1 VDRSELREWLRGEIS
16 KWTSEGIIDDLQ
28 AETILSRYDQD
39 FEPPIETPAE
49 VEAED
54 REKELLIEETAEPL
68 RPQFAVPPERILEEE
83 ILKAEPE
90 EGISEEREEQ
100 LTSRYDLS
108 GILPEDRAS
117 RLIFVITLLGSILLG
132 GGAILFVASNW
143 NAIPQLVRFLLLFG
157 VTLGTYF
164 LGWRLSFQTRS
175 HPKAGHALLFL
186 ASIFVGATIFL
197 TAQIF
202 NVNADVHW
210 LILFWFLAISPMGYG
225 FHSRPIM
232 GLCTFTFILWVFVYL
247 MTGWLLEAFML
258 YLVMGICFYGIGAI
272 HSASQRYPQF
282 RSIYQAVGLFFIL
295 TSYFYFSIETPRGFE
310 TSGMDWPFK
319 AFFLLLSVGAFATM
333 LISIFKRDRFGMT
346 WEESSLLILAFL
358 GWAAALFLNL
368 FWGKLTVIEAGRSQL
383 NPEAATPL
391 FFLFNM
397 GVFLLALGAV
407 MIGDRK
413 EEDLFVGLGAVFIGL
428 ETIHLLGEE
437 AFIICLMMGVV
448 LYGLSISFGVFEKR
462 SRLLASYQV
471 AGLSLML
478 ATFFNFSSETDYI
491 SELAKEGLSSSL
503 IILLMPLLGVIL
515 CLLGIFRIERLRMV
529 RGEFTVLLLTFIG
542 WIAVCLL
549 ALFWD
554 ELAAMKLKPDLDA
567 LIFAFFSL
575 VLFALSLEVILIGD
589 RRSEDIF
596 IKLGALFFA
605 ILILHIF
612 IQESFTL
619 YLLIGLVLYS
629 LVLFYIEFDGGYR
642 FVAEY
647 RISGLFL
654 ILGYYLYLI
663 VETINELDIMVA
675 IRPFKLAFFLVSL
688 AAFLFIV
695 RAFRKRTFETV
706 RDELSILFLALLGW
720 IVIGLLALFW
730 DELAAMKLK
739 PDLDTVLFIFFS
751 LVLFLIAVAT
761 ILAGDRRFEYGSVG
775 LGSAFIGL
783 EMGIILLEERLML
796 YLLMGAFL
804 YSLGLYC
811 AAFERRLRSRIL
823 YQIAGL
829 SLMLAYYL
837 YLSLETTYQFE
848 IFESDFPFKVAF
860 LIVPLAAVIV
870 TLGVSRKE
878 RFRSM
883 LTELSLLALAFLGW
897 IVIGFIA
904 LFWIKP
910 SEVPM
915 GLSAE
920 MNVILFAIFN
930 LLLFAQSF
938 IAIVIGYR
946 RSIDA
951 FIGLGLIFIGAE
963 ILNLFKE
970 EFMFVLLLMGIAIY
984 ALGIV
989 PIISE
994 KFLRFRANY
1003 QIIGLFLML
1012 TVYFYFSLKRTYF
1025 FEIFEADWFIKGIF
1039 FFVPLIAAIVI
1050 VGASRKEKF
1059 GKLKYDLTFLM
1070 LAFLGWI
1077 VVGALAL
1084 YWPEPAI
1091 AVPGRAELISELNT
1105 ILFIFFNLV
1114 LLSLC
1119 VSSIAIG
1126 YFKSNVP
1133 FVNLGL
1139 LFFVFGVLHIYFT
1152 TVYAYLPRSL
1162 ALIVGGIILL
1172 VGGWRLEKVR
1182 RSLIEKMDLE
1192 TTKDDVLNA
1201 EIEKEPG
1208 GNDERR

>member
-1 VDRSELREWLRGEIS
+1 MDRCDRREWLRGEVS
-16 KWTSEGIIDDLQ
+16 KWASEGIIDDLQ

-39 FEPPIETPAE
+39 FKPAIETPAE
-49 VEAED
+49 VETEG

-68 RPQFAVPPERILEEE
+68 GPQSTVPPETILEEE
-83 ILKAEPE
+83 ILEAEPE
-90 EGISEEREEQ
+90 EEISAEREKQ

-143 NAIPQLVRFLLLFG
+143 NAIPQFVRFLLLFA

-210 LILFWFLAISPMGYG
+210 LILLWFLSISPMGYG
-225 FHSRPIM
+225 FRSRPIL
-232 GLCTFTFILWVFVYL
+232 GLCTFTFILWVFIY
-247 MTGWLLEAFML
+247 MITGWLLEAFML
-258 YLVMGICFYGIGAI
+258 YLVMGICFYGLGTI
-272 HSASQRYPQF
+272 HAASQRYSQF

-295 TSYFYFSIETPRGFE
+295 ASYFYFSIRTPHGFE
-310 TSGMDWPFK
+310 ITGMDWPFK
-319 AFFLLLSVGAFATM
+319 AFFLLLALGAVGAI
-333 LISIFKRDRFGMT
+333 LISIFRRDRFGGT
-346 WEESSLLILAFL
+346 WQESSVLSLAFL
-358 GWAAALFLNL
+358 GWAFTIFMNL
-368 FWGKLTVIEAGRSQL
+368 FWENLTVIEAGRSQL

-397 GVFLLALGAV
+397 AFFLLALGAV

-437 AFIICLMMGVV
+437 AFIIYLMMGVV
-448 LYGLSISFGVFEKR
+448 LYGLSISFGVFEKK
-462 SRLLASYQV
+462 SRLLTSYQV
-471 AGLSLML
+471 AGLFLML
-478 ATFFNFSSETDYI
+478 AAFFILSSETAYI
-491 SELAKEGLSSSL
+491 SLLAKEGLSFSL
-503 IILLMPLLGVIL
+503 IILLIPLLGFIF
-515 CLLGIFRIERLRMV
+515 CLLGIFRIERLRMF
-529 RGEFTVLLLTFIG
+529 RGELTVLLLTFLG
-542 WIAVCLL
+542 WIGVCLL

-554 ELAAMKLKPDLDA
+554 ELAAMELKPDFDA
-567 LIFAFFSL
+567 LMFAFFSL
-575 VLFALSLEVILIGD
+575 VLFALSLEVVLIGD
-589 RRSEDIF
+589 RRSEDIL
-596 IKLGALFFA
+596 IKLGTLFFA

-612 IQESFTL
+612 VKESFTL

-629 LVLFYIEFDGGYR
+629 LVLFYIEIDGSYR
-642 FVAEY
+642 FVAGY

-663 VETINELDIMVA
+663 VETVNELDILVA

-695 RAFRKRTFETV
+695 GAFWKRTFEKV
-706 RDELSILFLALLGW
+706 RDDLSILFLALLGW

-739 PDLDTVLFIFFS
+739 PNLDTVFFVFFS

-761 ILAGDRRFEYGSVG
+761 ILAGDRRFDYGSVG

-783 EMGIILLEERLML
+783 ELGIILSEERLML
-796 YLLMGAFL
+796 YLLMGALL

-811 AAFERRLRSRIL
+811 AAFDRRSRSRIL

-860 LIVPLAAVIV
+860 LIVPIAAVIV
-870 TLGVSRKE
+870 TVGVSQKE

-883 LTELSLLALAFLGW
+883 LTELSLLALALLGW

-963 ILNLFKE
+963 LLNLFKE
-970 EFMFVLLLMGIAIY
+970 EFMFVLLLMGVAIY

-989 PIISE
+989 PIISG

-1003 QIIGLFLML
+1003 QIIGIFLIL
-1012 TVYFYFSLKRTYF
+1012 AVYFYFSLKRTYF

-1039 FFVPLIAAIVI
+1039 FLVPLIAAIVI
-1050 VGASRKEKF
+1050 VGASRKETF
-1059 GKLKYDLTFLM
+1059 EKLKYDLTFLM

-1084 YWPEPAI
+1084 YWPDPAI
-1091 AVPGRAELISELNT
+1091 AIPGRADLISELNT

-1119 VSSIAIG
+1119 VSSIVIG
-1126 YFKSNVP
+1126 YFKSNVL

-1139 LFFVFGVLHIYFT
+1139 LFFVLGVLHIYFT
-1152 TVYAYLPRSL
+1152 TVFAYLPRSI
-1162 ALIVGGIILL
+1162 ALIVGGLILL

-1192 TTKDDVLNA
+1192 TAKDDVLNA
-1201 EIEKEPG
+1201 EIESDTG
-1208 GNDERR
+1208 GE